1 MIDNPNPKNFYN
13 EKEMEDR
20 LKYIPILKS
29 HLLEK
34 IEDLKNKIITEE
46 PFPHSNQSIDT
57 LGDMSDTLDEL
68 LNNWYY

>member
-20 LKYIPILKS
+20 LNHIPILKS

-34 IEDLKNKIITEE
+34 IEDLKNKIINI
-46 PFPHSNQSIDT
+46 FFF
-57 LGDMSDTLDEL
+57 LFFKK
-68 LNNWYY
+68 